1 MTQKTPMQK
10 SPGLDSRVT
19 ALVTGGAGFIG
30 SHLVDHLLEAGYRV
44 LCIDN
49 FVLGKREHLEG
60 AFKSPDFSLE
70 EMDLLDFSSL
80 DKLFSSK
87 TIDIVFHLA
96 ANSDIREGTKSTDR
110 DLQLTFMTTYNVLEC
125 MRRHQVS
132 KIFFTSTPAIF
143 GNHDEALSEHTS
155 TRPESLYG
163 ASKLSAEA
171 FIMAFSGLYDI
182 QAWICRLS
190 NIVGERS
197 THGIILDL
205 LEKLK
210 VDADELEVLGDGRQ
224 SKPYMYV
231 SEIISAFMFILE
243 NSDEKLNVFNIG
255 PRDSTSVAQIAEM
268 VLEIAG
274 DGQRIAYTGGSFGWK
289 GDVPLYSYQPS
300 KLEALGWPPP
310 MSSTEAVLT
319 AITRAVETE

>member
-1 MTQKTPMQK
+1 MTNQANL
-10 SPGLDSRVT
+10 SLEAEPGHKAS

-30 SHLVDHLLEAGYRV
+30 SHLVDRLLEASYKV
-44 LCIDN
+44 LCVDN
-49 FVLGKREHLEG
+49 FLLGRREHLED
-60 AFKSPDFSLE
+60 AFKNPNFAFE
-70 EMDLLDFSSL
+70 EMDLLDFPRL
-80 DKLFSSK
+80 DGLFSSK

-125 MRRHQVS
+125 MRRHAIGR
-132 KIFFTSTPAIF
+132 IFFTSTPAIF
-143 GNHDEALSEHTS
+143 GEHDEALHEHTS
-155 TRPESLYG
+155 VRPESLYG

-171 FIMAFSGLYDI
+171 FIMAFSGLYDM

-190 NIVGERS
+190 NVVGERS

-210 VDADELEVLGDGRQ
+210 VNADELEVLGDGTQ
-224 SKPYMYV
+224 TKPYMYV
-231 SEIISAFMFILE
+231 REIVEAFMFVVA
-243 NSDEKLNVFNIG
+243 NSDERLNVFNIG
-255 PRDSTSVAQIAEM
+255 PRDTTTVAEISEM
-268 VLEIAG
+268 VLEMAG
-274 DGQRIAYTGGSFGWK
+274 DGQRIAYTGGSRGWK

-310 MSSTEAVLT
+310 MSSTEAVRT
-319 AITRAVETE
+319 AIARIIETR